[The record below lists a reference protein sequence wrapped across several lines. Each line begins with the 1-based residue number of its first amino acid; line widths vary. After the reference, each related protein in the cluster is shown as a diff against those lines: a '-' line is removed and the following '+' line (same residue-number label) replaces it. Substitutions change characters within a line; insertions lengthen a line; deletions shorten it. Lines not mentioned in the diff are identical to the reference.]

1 MKKILWGVCLFFL
14 LMTLYG
20 CETASQLDI
29 AQGYGAGL
37 KLVHLSAGSGDGLE
51 RIGEFREV
59 LREAEPLD
67 KDPALFA
74 YYPDFL
80 VEIRTPEEEVCAV
93 VDINGEFVDF
103 YYTGQEDRLY
113 RAGISA
119 EDFLTLVHTS

>member
-1 MKKILWGVCLFFL
+1 MRKFFCGVCLWL
-14 LMTLYG
+14 LACMLTG

-29 AQGYGAGL
+29 TQGYGVGL
-37 KLVHLSAGSGDGLE
+37 KLIHLSAGSGEGLE

-80 VEIRTPEEEVCAV
+80 VEIRTPDEEVCAV

-103 YYTGQEDRLY
+103 YYAGQEDRLY